1 MSIFDILISKIAPH
15 DCLACGAEGYLLCAA
30 CAAKLRAAGAARIDA
45 VVFARPETRPI

>member
-30 CAAKLRAAGAARIDA
+30 ELRAAGAARIDA